1 MSTPVALPPLTTRTL
16 IHLAVPSALFTVLTN
31 GYRVVDQYFIQS
43 VSTASQAAIG
53 SSIFVLIFFY
63 AAFELIAAGTGPL
76 VARATGAGDP
86 EKRRAILGTSLAGAG
101 VLTLAVM
108 FVGVAGAPLI
118 STSLGLS
125 GDAATECAR
134 YLRTLSWTILPLVL
148 TPVIDQGFIAM
159 GNARA
164 PMVLHGLSLALNI
177 VLTPLLI
184 HTAGLGIVGAALASN
199 ASRAVATILGLWLL
213 TRATGL
219 RASDV
224 RITPELKRV
233 IRIGFPMAMGVAAY
247 ALVYWAMLK
256 TSISPLGPHVNAAL
270 GIGFSA
276 LEGVT
281 WPVFHGLS
289 LAVASLV
296 GRYLGAG
303 KPELARG
310 TIRLALPITL
320 TCGVVASLTF
330 WLGGA
335 YLTGL
340 FTSEAAVHAA
350 ATEYAVILAASQ
362 LFGAIES
369 LTEGV
374 LAGAGDTRTVFIYS
388 APLNALRIPLAW
400 VFAFPLG
407 YGAAGIWWVVNV
419 TTYFK
424 ALGKGYAVWKGKWA
438 EIDP

>member
-1 MSTPVALPPLTTRTL
+1 
-16 IHLAVPSALFTVLTN
+16 
-31 GYRVVDQYFIQS
+31 
-43 VSTASQAAIG
+43 
-53 SSIFVLIFFY
+53 
-63 AAFELIAAGTGPL
+63 
-76 VARATGAGDP
+76 
-86 EKRRAILGTSLAGAG
+86 LGTSLAGAG
-101 VLTLAVM
+101 LLTLAVM

-125 GDAATECAR
+125 GPAASECVR

-148 TPVIDQGFIAM
+148 TPVVDQGFIAM

-164 PMVLHGLSLALNI
+164 PMLLHGLSLALNI

-199 ASRAVATILGLWLL
+199 ASRAVATVLGIWLL
-213 TRATGL
+213 ARTTGL
-219 RASDV
+219 RSADV

-233 IRIGFPMAMGVAAY
+233 VRIGLPMAMGVAAY

-303 KPELARG
+303 RPELARR
-310 TIRLALPITL
+310 TIRLALPITVGG
-320 TCGVVASLTF
+320 GVLASLAF

-340 FTSEAAVHAA
+340 FASEAKVHAA

-362 LFGAIES
+362 LFVAFES

-374 LAGAGDTRTVFIYS
+374 LAGAGDTRSVFIYS
-388 APLNALRIPLAW
+388 APMNAIRIPLAW
-400 VFAFPLG
+400 IFAFPLG
-407 YGAAGIWWVVNV
+407 MGAAGIWWVVNI

-438 EIDP
+438 DIEP